1 VGLLLDELKKWSY
14 HRKLIQ
20 ENKEL
25 SEIDKERI
33 FSGLCH
39 IKRIFGEGFLET
51 VVEEHHPIL
60 GYFRN
65 FAPWT
70 RFWLKEFGDMLST
83 LEESSGFERI
93 RRKLASKENFSSAIS
108 ELEIAYRFKIAGFS
122 VELYPKCGRYE
133 CDLKAQKPSKEVYVE
148 VSNIG
153 PSEEERKTSYTLNE
167 LTKSYIFDPEVQ
179 IAGKIYK
186 RLSHPRI
193 AEIKRE
199 INSYVKEAKKKQECF
214 EVSHPGIVDI
224 IVCPRSLSA
233 RAHKWLKQKG
243 IRSSFEGPSCDVD
256 EIRRVRKTFRDEN
269 RQLPKN
275 KPGLI
280 AIFHDNII
288 IEGDAES
295 YRELSYEIEEEIYEH
310 SNLVDGVLIFP
321 HFVGSDEASSHETD
335 FAWSRR
341 TRYRLGG
348 ENTLVIKNKYSR
360 FKIDEEIV
368 QALIASNS

>member
-1 VGLLLDELKKWSY
+1 MKKWSY
-14 HRKLIQ
+14 HEKMIK

-25 SEIDKERI
+25 SDKDKEKI
-33 FSGLCH
+33 LLGLCH
-39 IKRIFGEGFLET
+39 IKRVLGEDFLET
-51 VVEEHHPIL
+51 AVQQRHPIL

-70 RFWLKEFGDMLST
+70 RFWLKEFGEMLST
-83 LEESSGFERI
+83 LEESSRFKKI
-93 RRKLASKENFSSAIS
+93 RQRLISKESFSSAIS

-122 VELYPKCGRYE
+122 VEFYPECGRYE
-133 CDLKAQKPSKEVYVE
+133 CDLSVYTPRLDKKVYVE

-153 PSEEERKTSYTLNE
+153 PSQEERKTSYTLNE
-167 LTKSYIFDPEVQ
+167 LTKSYIFDPEVT

-186 RLSHPRI
+186 ILSHPRI

-199 INSYVKEAKKKQECF
+199 IDIYVQKAKNQQKCF
-214 EVSHPGIVDI
+214 EVCHRGIVDI
-224 IVCPRSLSA
+224 IICPRSLSA
-233 RAHKWLKQKG
+233 RAHEWLKQKG
-243 IRSSFEGPSCDVD
+243 IRSSFEGPSYDVD

-275 KPGLI
+275 ESGLI

-288 IEGDAES
+288 VEGDAES
-295 YRELSYEIEEEIYEH
+295 YQELAYEIEEEIYER
-310 SNLVDGVLIFP
+310 SNLIGGVLIFP
-321 HFVGSDEASSHETD
+321 HFVGSDEASSCEVD

-348 ENTLVIKNKYSR
+348 ENTLVIKNKYSKD
-360 FKIDEEIV
+360 KIDEEII